1 MAIANV
7 SHIPMTSPGC
17 IKSEEWIQSL
27 PIIIFFVFLF
37 IFYALL
43 ITYEYAISHQQNNQI
58 PIQGDSE
65 SDLPA
70 RSISSEI
77 SDLQRLDSTAP
88 PQAYKQVA
96 TGMETTGS
104 EEHSTCPYEV
114 IICAI
119 CLEAIADSDIIR
131 WLPCRHIFHSSCLTL
146 WYLRRHYACPLCVS
160 RYVTLEHEHVREN
173 R

>member
-7 SHIPMTSPGC
+7 SHIPMISPGG

-27 PIIIFFVFLF
+27 PIIVFFVFLF
-37 IFYALL
+37 IFYGLL
-43 ITYEYAISHQQNNQI
+43 IIYELNSRDNQI

-88 PQAYKQVA
+88 PQAYKQVM
-96 TGMETTGS
+96 TGMEITGS
-104 EEHSTCPYEV
+104 EEHSTCPHEV

-119 CLEAIADSDIIR
+119 CLEAIADSDIVR
-131 WLPCRHIFHSSCLTL
+131 RLLCGHIFHSGCITL

-160 RYVTLEHEHVREN
+160 RYMTLEREHVRTN